1 MIDMMNALDKYQQYS
16 QYDAAERKFGRLFLI
31 EHISGLTW
39 HVSGLT
45 CIEHE
50 TCSVAAVLEKKLH
63 IHCILSSLIV
73 VEMHVNIEQFCA
85 YVMRMVNDL
94 EYSALCSVIQAL
106 GQNPISY
113 VEYMEIKG
121 DKEEDSLS

>member
-31 EHISGLTW
+31 EHISGLT
-39 HVSGLT
+39 

-50 TCSVAAVLEKKLH
+50 TCAVAAVLEKKLH
-63 IHCILSSLIV
+63 IHCKLSSRIV

-85 YVMRMVNDL
+85 YVMGMVNDL
-94 EYSALCSVIQAL
+94 EYSALSSVIQAL